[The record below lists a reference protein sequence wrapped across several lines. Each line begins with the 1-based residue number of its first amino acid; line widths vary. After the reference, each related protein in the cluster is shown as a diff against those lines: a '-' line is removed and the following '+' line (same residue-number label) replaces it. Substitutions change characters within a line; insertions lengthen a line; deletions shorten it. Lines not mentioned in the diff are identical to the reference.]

1 MKYKILIFGML
12 LQFTTSCYSPK
23 QDIEEDKFPDV
34 PEFPKFEDDKIV
46 LEKVVEINSSDKSSF
61 SFKIENDL
69 FVMNKDC
76 GQNEDYSN
84 INEIY
89 FFRNGKKL
97 TSDSWTTFE
106 EMNFIDD
113 NKNIFYDNKRFEAP
127 SYKTVTT
134 IEVIDYKQIEKK
146 YENQF
151 HLGENEKDTLITKK
165 QNSEKLVFQK
175 SILNQIKTIE
185 FVDNA
190 LTSLK
195 IPLPEYEARNIDFIC
210 NANSAKPFII
220 NGGFLM
226 KINPKPADTLSD
238 LDLELYEKLKS
249 KIIAIPYSKSFVW
262 EGDDAFSKNKM
273 FKEFDNAVVDNAWY
287 STGNH
292 MVGSFG
298 YHSVL
303 LNYYDVNFKSIAT
316 KTKVNHKIQSVSN
329 PFETLDGFYFKSVNY
344 KSNKVTIWFLR
355 K

>member
-1 MKYKILIFGML
+1 MKYKILIFGLL

-23 QDIEEDKFPDV
+23 HDIEDDKFPDI

-46 LEKVVEINSSDKSSF
+46 LEKVVEINSTDKSYF
-61 SFKIENDL
+61 SYKLENDL
-69 FVMNKDC
+69 FVIYKNN
-76 GQNEDYSN
+76 GQEQDYSF

-97 TSDSWTTFE
+97 TSDSWRTFE
-106 EMNFIDD
+106 QMNFIDD
-113 NKNIFYDNKRFEAP
+113 NKNIFYDNKRFNAP
-127 SYKTVTT
+127 DYRT
-134 IEVIDYKQIEKK
+134 ITAIEIIDYKQIEKK

-151 HLGENEKDTLITKK
+151 HLGEIEKDSLVTKK
-165 QNSEKLVFQK
+165 QNAEELVYQKLIF
-175 SILNQIKTIE
+175 NQIKTIE
-185 FVDNA
+185 FIDNA
-190 LTSLK
+190 LTPKDL
-195 IPLPEYEARNIDFIC
+195 PLPEYEARNFDFIC

-220 NGGFLM
+220 NGAFLM

-238 LDLELYEKLKS
+238 LDLELYEKLKN
-249 KIIAIPYSKSFVW
+249 KIKAIPYSKSFVW

-298 YHSVL
+298 YDSVL

-329 PFETLDGFYFKSVNY
+329 PFETSDGFYFKSINH

>member
-1 MKYKILIFGML
+1 MKYKILIFGLL
-12 LQFTTSCYSPK
+12 LQFTTLCYSPK
-23 QDIEEDKFPDV
+23 HDIEEDKFPDI

-46 LEKVVEINSSDKSSF
+46 LEKVVEITTSDKSYF

-76 GQNEDYSN
+76 GQDEDYSN

-97 TSDSWTTFE
+97 ASNSWRTFE
-106 EMNFIDD
+106 KMNFIDG
-113 NKNIFYDNKRFEAP
+113 NKNIVYDNKRFNAP
-127 SYKTVTT
+127 DYKAINT
-134 IEVIDYKQIEKK
+134 IEIINYNQIDQKYK
-146 YENQF
+146 NQY
-151 HLGENEKDTLITKK
+151 HLGEIEKDSLVTKK
-165 QNSEKLVFQK
+165 QNAEELVYQKLIF
-175 SILNQIKTIE
+175 NQIKTIE

-190 LTSLK
+190 LTPKDL
-195 IPLPEYEARNIDFIC
+195 PLSQNEALNTDFIC
-210 NANSAKPFII
+210 NSNTAKPFII
-220 NGGFLM
+220 SGGFFA

-238 LDLELYEKLKS
+238 LDLELYEKLKN
-249 KIIAIPYSKSFVW
+249 KIKAIPYSKSFVW
-262 EGDDAFSKNKM
+262 EGDDAFSKNKL

-298 YHSVL
+298 YDSVL

-329 PFETLDGFYFKSVNY
+329 PFETSDGFYFKSINH